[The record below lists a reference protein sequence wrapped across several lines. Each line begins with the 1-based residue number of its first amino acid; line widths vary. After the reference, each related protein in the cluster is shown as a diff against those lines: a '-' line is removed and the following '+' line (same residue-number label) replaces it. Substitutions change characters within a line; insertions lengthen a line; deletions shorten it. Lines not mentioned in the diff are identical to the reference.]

1 MKLIKRKE
9 QKEIMKKLD
18 EQFGIKNLPGIL
30 LRFGREKMRL
40 YTGNLNPDEVKD
52 IDRNFNLETAGI
64 YFLKEEKGE
73 LRISFDSLYLFKD
86 KITENI
92 LEVDDKEAI
101 EWLKGNDLN
110 IQTTKG
116 MKVIKHEDKL
126 LGCGKSTGEDIK
138 NFVPKE
144 RRIRV

>member
-9 QKEIMKKLD
+9 RKEIMKKLD
-18 EQFGIKNLPGIL
+18 EQFGIKSLPGIL
-30 LRFGREKMRL
+30 LRFGKEKMRL
-40 YTGNLNPDEVKD
+40 YTGNLNPDQVKEL
-52 IDRNFNLETAGI
+52 DRNFNLETTGI

-86 KITENI
+86 KITKNI
-92 LEVDDKEAI
+92 LNINNKEAT
-101 EWLKGNDLN
+101 EWLKGNDIN
-110 IQTTKG
+110 IRTTKG
-116 MKVIKHEDKL
+116 MKVIENEDKL

-144 RRIRV
+144 RRIK

>member
-18 EQFGIKNLPGIL
+18 EQFGIKKLPGIL
-30 LRFGREKMRL
+30 LRFGKEKIRL
-40 YTGNLNPDEVKD
+40 YTGNLNPDQVKEL
-52 IDRNFNLETAGI
+52 DRNFNLETTGI

-73 LRISFDSLYLFKD
+73 LRISFDSIYLLKD
-86 KITENI
+86 KILKNI
-92 LEVDDKEAI
+92 LNVNDKEAI
-101 EWLKGNDLN
+101 EWLKGNDIN
-110 IQTTKG
+110 IKTTKG
-116 MKVIKHEDKL
+116 MKVIENDDKL

-144 RRIRV
+144 RRIKN